1 MCRNNNLRIFG
12 LCFYLQ
18 RLQLLQLGVP
28 ATFMM
33 VALDEGPGPPI
44 RYQYAELGK
53 LFSVVSLLVRCC
65 DVSVR
70 MRSSA
75 AVSAVDV
82 NSVILQL
89 FSLNSL
95 SIYLFMRHLFY
106 SPWAVLLVSSGVCF
120 VSQGTQPKANPFG
133 EGQPVMEI
141 QPVVGDILFNKAT

>member
-1 MCRNNNLRIFG
+1 MCRNDNLRIFG

-75 AVSAVDV
+75 AVSAVDL
-82 NSVILQL
+82 NSFILQL
-89 FSLNSL
+89 FSLNTL
-95 SIYLFMRHLFY
+95 SVYLFVRHLFY
-106 SPWAVLLVSSGVCF
+106 SP
-120 VSQGTQPKANPFG
+120 
-133 EGQPVMEI
+133 
-141 QPVVGDILFNKAT
+141 

>member
-18 RLQLLQLGVP
+18 RQQLLQLAVP
-28 ATFMM
+28 ATFML

-75 AVSAVDV
+75 AVSAVDL

-89 FSLNSL
+89 FSLTTL
-95 SIYLFMRHLFY
+95 SIYLFVRHHFLF
-106 SPWAVLLVSSGVCF
+106 ALTNGF
-120 VSQGTQPKANPFG
+120 T
-133 EGQPVMEI
+133 
-141 QPVVGDILFNKAT
+141 